1 MSNASTEA
9 FIRNCHMKLLFASIA
24 ALLLLTVADKAV
36 PDAEEPVPTM
46 SIMDLMVTVITPA
59 TDTLWGIEDPQTDEE
74 WQVFI
79 DAANVVIEAGKTVKA
94 GGTGP
99 NDNEWAS
106 DPAWDAFADVLIGAG
121 MDALEA
127 ARKQDVDAMFDA
139 GGVLYPPC
147 EECHIQFN
155 PGVQ

>member
-1 MSNASTEA
+1 
-9 FIRNCHMKLLFASIA
+9 MKLIIA
-24 ALLLLTVADKAV
+24 GLAVFLLIVAAGSAV
-36 PDAEEPVPTM
+36 SEDEEPVPVM
-46 SIMDLMVTVITPA
+46 SIMELMTTVITPA

-74 WQVFI
+74 WQVFV
-79 DAANVVIEAGKTVKA
+79 DAANVVIDAGKIIKV

-99 NDNEWAS
+99 NDNNWAS
-106 DPAWDAFADVLIGAG
+106 EPAWDAFAAVLIGAG
-121 MDALEA
+121 EDALQA
-127 ARKQDVDAMFDA
+127 AKNKDVDAMFDA